1 MLSATAKRVAATVVV
16 SASLLVGVS
25 AIPAAASPADEAVY
39 LAAMK
44 TAWRTQPA
52 KTQNTTCKAYRI
64 APKVLINRSVA
75 ASLQNPDAAAALN
88 KPAWKRVI
96 TDYLAWACS
105 GPGTTPR

>member
-1 MLSATAKRVAATVVV
+1 MLSVATKRIAASAVVAG
-16 SASLLVGVS
+16 SLLVGVS
-25 AIPAAASPADEAVY
+25 AMPAVASPAEEAVY

-44 TAWRTQPA
+44 TAWKAQPA

-75 ASLQNPDAAAALN
+75 ASLENADAAAALN